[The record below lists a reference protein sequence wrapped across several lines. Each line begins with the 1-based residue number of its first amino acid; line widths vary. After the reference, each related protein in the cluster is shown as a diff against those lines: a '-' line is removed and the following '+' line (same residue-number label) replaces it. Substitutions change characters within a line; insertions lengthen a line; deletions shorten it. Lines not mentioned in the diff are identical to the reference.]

1 MSDEIEDLK
10 PEDVPSTEPSIPS
23 ELPILPLRDT
33 VLFPNSFMPLAVA
46 RESSVRLIDDAIGS
60 GKLVAVFT
68 QRDAAVEEPQREDLY
83 AVGTATHIHKMF
95 KLPDGSL
102 RLIVQGLAR
111 VTLEEILSAQPYLRA
126 RVQAAADDTH
136 DADRLEIDALARNIR
151 TNFQQVVSLSPL
163 LSDDLQTLAVNI
175 ADPGR
180 LADFIASS
188 LSTISTAVKQ
198 EVLATL
204 DVRARMDLLNRILIK
219 ELEVLELGSK
229 IQSQVQSEVGK
240 NQREYFLREQ
250 MKAIQKELGEGDDQT
265 KEVEELAEKID
276 AAGMPDPVKKEA
288 RRELDRLS
296 KMPPAAAEY
305 TVSRTY
311 LDWLIALP
319 WAKRT
324 EEVIDLPHTQA
335 VLDAD
340 HSGLEKAKDRII
352 EYLAVR
358 KLNPNLKGPILC
370 FVGPPGVGKTS
381 LARSIAESL
390 GRKFVRVSLG
400 GMRDEAEIRGHRRT
414 YIGALPG
421 QIIQGLRRAESK
433 NPVFILDEIDKLGS
447 DFRGDPSSALLEVL
461 DPEQNST
468 FRDHYLDVP
477 FDLSEV
483 LFLTTA
489 NVLDPVP
496 PALRDRMEVLEMA
509 GYTEEEKLSIAT
521 DHLIDK
527 QVKNHGL
534 NAEQVRFEPEAVRQ
548 VIRGYTREA
557 GVRNLEREIGAL
569 CRKAARRRAEGDTS
583 AVVVTVDLVAE
594 LLGAPR
600 FLDEEMEERTKNPG
614 VATGLAW
621 TPSGGDVLFIEAS
634 RMAGTGSLTL
644 TGQLGEVMKE
654 SARAALSWLRAH
666 ARQYGIDPDFFKNA
680 EMHVHVP
687 SGAIPKDG
695 PSAGVTMATAMA
707 SELTGRPVR
716 GDLAM
721 TGEITLSGRVLPVGG
736 VKEKVLAARRAG
748 IRHIILP
755 KQNARNVNEDLTPE
769 LRQDLT
775 LHMVSSIDEVLALAL
790 APLSSDAKPVE
801 KRKRETPGAEGKGG
815 RPYQVPTPA

>member
-1 MSDEIEDLK
+1 MSDQLEDLK
-10 PEDVPSTEPSIPS
+10 PEDMTAAERPVAIPS

-46 RESSVRLIDDAIGS
+46 RESSVRLIDDAIAN
-60 GKLVAVFT
+60 GKLIAVFT
-68 QRDAAVEEPQREDLY
+68 QRDAAVEEPVQDDLFP
-83 AVGTATHIHKMF
+83 VGTATHIHKMF

-111 VTLEEILSAQPYLRA
+111 LKLEEVVATHPYLRA
-126 RVQAAADDTH
+126 RVSAAGEDTN
-136 DADRLEIDALARNIR
+136 DADRLEIDALARNIK

-163 LSDDLQTLAVNI
+163 LSDDLQTLAMNI
-175 ADPGR
+175 AEPGR

-198 EVLATL
+198 EVLETL
-204 DVRARMDLLNRILIK
+204 DIRARMDNLNRILIK

-265 KEVEELAEKID
+265 KEIEELAEKIE
-276 AAGMPDPVKKEA
+276 AAGMPEPVKKEA
-288 RRELDRLS
+288 LRELDRLS
-296 KMPPAAAEY
+296 KMPAAAAEY

-311 LDWLIALP
+311 LDWLVALP

-324 EEVIDLPHTQA
+324 EEVIDLPRTKS

-340 HSGLEKAKDRII
+340 HSGLEKAKDRIL

-358 KLNPNLKGPILC
+358 KLNPNVKGPILC

-421 QIIQGLRRAESK
+421 QIVQGLRRAESK

-461 DPEQNST
+461 DPEQNNT

-483 LFLTTA
+483 LFITTA
-489 NVLDPVP
+489 NILDPVP
-496 PALRDRMEVLEMA
+496 PPLKDRMEVLEIA
-509 GYTEEEKLSIAT
+509 GYTEEEKLAIAT
-521 DHLIDK
+521 DHLVEK

-534 NAEQVRFEPEAVRQ
+534 TAEFIQFTPDALRQ

-569 CRKAARRRAEGDTS
+569 CRKAARRRAEGNEAPIAVTPE
-583 AVVVTVDLVAE
+583 VVVE
-594 LLGAPR
+594 MLGAPR
-600 FLDEEMEERTKNPG
+600 FLDEEMEERTKDPG
-614 VATGLAW
+614 VAIGLAW
-621 TPSGGDVLFIEAS
+621 TPAGGEVLFIEAS
-634 RMAGTGSLTL
+634 RMAGSGALTL

-654 SARAALSWLRAH
+654 STRAALSWLRTH
-666 ARQYGIDPDFFKNA
+666 AREYGIDPDFFKNA
-680 EMHVHVP
+680 EMHIHVP

-707 SELTGRPVR
+707 SVLTGRPVR
-716 GDLAM
+716 GDVAM

-736 VKEKVLAARRAG
+736 IKEKVLAARRVG
-748 IRHIILP
+748 IREVILP
-755 KQNARNVNEDLTPE
+755 KQNAKNVNEDLTPE

-775 LHMVSSIDEVLALAL
+775 VHLVSTIDEVLALAL
-790 APLSSDAKPVE
+790 EPVSSDIRPRRTDPKETKP
-801 KRKRETPGAEGKGG
+801 RSPIAARH
-815 RPYQVPTPA
+815 

>member
-1 MSDEIEDLK
+1 MSDQLEDIK
-10 PEDVPSTEPSIPS
+10 PEDVASAERPLSIPS

-46 RESSVRLIDDAIGS
+46 RESSVRLIDDAIAN
-60 GKLVAVFT
+60 GKLIAVFT
-68 QRDAAVEEPQREDLY
+68 QRDAAVEEPVQGDLY
-83 AVGTATHIHKMF
+83 PVGTATHIHKMF

-111 VTLEEILSAQPYLRA
+111 LNLEAVVATHPYLRA
-126 RVQAAADDTH
+126 RVVAAREDTL
-136 DADRLEIDALARNIR
+136 DADRLEIDALARNIK

-163 LSDDLQTLAVNI
+163 LSDDLQTLGMNI
-175 ADPGR
+175 VEPGR

-188 LSTISTAVKQ
+188 LSTISTVVKQ
-198 EVLATL
+198 EVLETL
-204 DVRARMDLLNRILIK
+204 DIRARMDILNRILIK

-265 KEVEELAEKID
+265 KEIEELAEKIE
-276 AAGMPDPVKKEA
+276 AAGMPEGVKKEA
-288 RRELDRLS
+288 LRELDRLS
-296 KMPPAAAEY
+296 KMPVAAAEY

-311 LDWLIALP
+311 LDWLVALP

-324 EEVIDLPHTQA
+324 DEVIDLPRTKS

-340 HSGLEKAKDRII
+340 HSGLEKAKDRIL

-358 KLNPNLKGPILC
+358 KLNPAVKGPILC

-461 DPEQNST
+461 DPEQNNS

-483 LFLTTA
+483 LFITTA
-489 NVLDPVP
+489 NILDPVP
-496 PALRDRMEVLEMA
+496 PALKDRMEVLEIA
-509 GYTEEEKLSIAT
+509 GYTEEEKLAIAT
-521 DHLIDK
+521 DHLVDK

-534 NAEQVRFEPEAVRQ
+534 TAEYIKFTPDAIRQ

-569 CRKAARRRAEGDTS
+569 CRKAARRRAEGDES
-583 AVVVTVDLVAE
+583 PVEVTPDLVVQ

-600 FLDEEMEERTKNPG
+600 FLDEEMEERTKDPG
-614 VATGLAW
+614 VAIGLAW
-621 TPSGGDVLFIEAS
+621 TPAGGEVLFIEAS

-644 TGQLGEVMKE
+644 TGQLGDVMKE
-654 SARAALSWLRAH
+654 STRAALSWLRTH
-666 ARQYGIDPDFFKNA
+666 AREYGIDPDFFKNA

-695 PSAGVTMATAMA
+695 PSAGVTMAAAMA

-736 VKEKVLAARRAG
+736 VKEKVLAARRVG
-748 IRHIILP
+748 IREVILP
-755 KQNARNVNEDLTPE
+755 KQNAKNVNEDLTPE
-769 LRQDLT
+769 LRQDLIVH
-775 LHMVSSIDEVLALAL
+775 LVSSIDEVLALAL
-790 APLSSDAKPVE
+790 QPISSDARPHKSDAKEPKDVKP
-801 KRKRETPGAEGKGG
+801 RGPIAARH
-815 RPYQVPTPA
+815 